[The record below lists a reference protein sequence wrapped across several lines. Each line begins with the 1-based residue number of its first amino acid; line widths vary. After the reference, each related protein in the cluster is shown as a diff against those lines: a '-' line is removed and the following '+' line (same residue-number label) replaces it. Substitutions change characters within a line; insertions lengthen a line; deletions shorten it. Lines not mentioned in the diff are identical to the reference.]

1 MSFNIR
7 LMVNN
12 SASIVADKDF
22 TTVDTLTGT
31 LRNETSVTNPTIRI
45 EADVNTIAECNYFY
59 IPQFHRYYFLTDTVS
74 IRNGLVEISGHT
86 DVLTT
91 AFKLGNLSECVG
103 ITKKQENKWNLY
115 LNDGS
120 FKVYQNPIVTTE
132 LFPSGFNTF
141 QYVLAVA
148 GSAQTTNE

>member
-7 LMVNN
+7 IMVNN
-12 SASIVADKDF
+12 SASNVADKDF

-31 LRNETSVTNPTIRI
+31 LRNETSVTNPTIRL
-45 EADVNTIAECNYFY
+45 EADINTLAESNYFY
-59 IPQFHRYYFLTDTVS
+59 IPQFHRYYFMSDIRS
-74 IRNGLVEISGHT
+74 IRSDIVEISGHC

-91 AFKLGNLSECVG
+91 AFKLGNLSDCGG
-103 ITKKQENKWNLY
+103 IVKKQQNKWNLY

-132 LFPSGFNTF
+132 LFPNGFTTF

-148 GSAQTTNE
+148 GSSQSS